1 MSTFII
7 SWMAFSITFGLTL
20 LFSFIMAV
28 QSAHFYTFDGT
39 EKKFS
44 MMELEIPASNVE
56 LVNIIG
62 GIFKLK
68 DHAKRSKAASTLKAQ
83 LYIDFLFMPCAYG
96 SIFILCMLVSSK
108 MQFSIGFNIFSV
120 MAWLQII
127 PWVCDIIEN
136 IYLLGKIKK
145 HPPRSTLFVHKAYI
159 RMEYLKWTIALGSGI
174 CAVAA
179 ICYFWLAGK
188 YAVHSLNYLAI
199 ITGEIILFAVIGKFF
214 LKKKIEKPSKDIND
228 NKQVRK

>member
-1 MSTFII
+1 MLTFII
-7 SWMAFSITFGLTL
+7 SWIAFSITFGLTL

-28 QSAHFYTFDGT
+28 QSVHFYTYDGV

-44 MMELEIPASNVE
+44 MMELEIPASNKE

-62 GIFKLK
+62 GIYKLTDAEK
-68 DHAKRSKAASTLKAQ
+68 KSKAITALKSQ

-108 MQFSIGFNIFSV
+108 MQYSIGFDIFWV
-120 MAWLQII
+120 MAYLQII
-127 PWVCDIIEN
+127 PWICDIIEN

-145 HPPRSTLFVHKAYI
+145 RPHLSTISVHKAYI

-199 ITGEIILFAVIGKFF
+199 IAGEVIVFALVAKLF
-214 LKKKIEKPSKDIND
+214 LKKKAVLAS
-228 NKQVRK
+228 